1 MLNLHHVK
9 AYIFYFIIFFGLN
22 AGKIISADKQS
33 EIQRKNLEQWSSTTY
48 FTKFS
53 GKFSSK
59 FTVTGSGE
67 SIVNQHSVCSN
78 LYYLC

>member
-22 AGKIISADKQS
+22 DGKIISAYKQS
-33 EIQRKNLEQWSSTTY
+33 EIQRKNLEQWSSTTH
-48 FTKFS
+48 FTTS
-53 GKFSSK
+53 GK

-67 SIVNQHSVCSN
+67 SIVNQHRVCSN